1 MKGYTMINESN
12 AFEIFNLIHKGES
25 DYAYAYGLNI
35 DQDNNELITHL
46 EINKSKDIYDVLEKI
61 SKDSSGLIWDAIA
74 VTTQGWAAPLGS
86 SEDSN
91 TPPSQHPDRTRVFLV
106 CIITNERDIHS
117 VIKIEGKEPV
127 YDNSGTGAL
136 ADALLNVYPKV
147 KLKNENNNQF
157 YV

>member
-1 MKGYTMINESN
+1 MKDYIMINESS
-12 AFEIFNLIHKGES
+12 ALEIFKLIHKGES

-35 DQDNNELITHL
+35 DEDNTEPITHL
-46 EINKSKDIYDVLEKI
+46 EINKSRDIYDVLEKI
-61 SKDSSGLIWDAIA
+61 SQDSSGLIWDAIA

-86 SEDSN
+86 SEDLD

>member
-1 MKGYTMINESN
+1 MINEST
-12 AFEIFNLIHKGES
+12 ALQIFNLIHTGES

-35 DQDNNELITHL
+35 DQDNNETINHL
-46 EINKSKDIYDVLEKI
+46 EINKSKDIYKVIEEI

-86 SEDSN
+86 SEESN
-91 TPPSQHPDRTRVFLV
+91 TPPSQHPDRTRVFLI
-106 CIITNERDIHS
+106 CIITNERNIHS
-117 VIKIEGKEPV
+117 IIKLDGKEPV

-136 ADALLNVYPKV
+136 ATALLDIYPKV
-147 KLKNENNNQF
+147 KINNENNKQF

>member
-1 MKGYTMINESN
+1 MINESN

-35 DQDNNELITHL
+35 DQDNNEPITHL

-74 VTTQGWAAPLGS
+74 VTTQGWAAPLNS
-86 SEDSN
+86 SKDSD
-91 TPPSQHPDRTRVFLV
+91 TPPSQHPDRARVFLV
-106 CIITNERDIHS
+106 CIITNERNIHS
-117 VIKIEGKEPV
+117 VIKVEGKDPV

-136 ADALLNVYPKV
+136 ADALLSVYPKE

>member
-35 DQDNNELITHL
+35 DQDNNEPITHL

-74 VTTQGWAAPLGS
+74 VTTQGWAAPLNS
-86 SEDSN
+86 SKDSD
-91 TPPSQHPDRTRVFLV
+91 TPPSQHPDRARVFLV
-106 CIITNERDIHS
+106 CIITNERNIHS
-117 VIKIEGKEPV
+117 VIKVEGKDPV

-136 ADALLNVYPKV
+136 ADALLSVYPKE

>member
-1 MKGYTMINESN
+1 MINESN